1 MNLTEY
7 DYYWVLVVSLE
18 QRISA
23 GGEKNGD
30 EVVLE
35 NQHGGREVHHLEEN
49 WVKVLCLTKYLL
61 IKSKLVLRLFIPI
74 FFWNSIRV
82 DLIFLENIS

>member
-1 MNLTEY
+1 M
-7 DYYWVLVVSLE
+7 VSLE

-35 NQHGGREVHHLEEN
+35 NQHGGREVKHLEG
-49 WVKVLCLTKYLL
+49 
-61 IKSKLVLRLFIPI
+61 IKSNLKLFKK
-74 FFWNSIRV
+74 SE
-82 DLIFLENIS
+82 LI

>member
-1 MNLTEY
+1 MNLTED

-35 NQHGGREVHHLEEN
+35 NQHGGREVKHLEG
-49 WVKVLCLTKYLL
+49 
-61 IKSKLVLRLFIPI
+61 IKSNLKLFKK
-74 FFWNSIRV
+74 SE
-82 DLIFLENIS
+82 LI